1 MFSRNFD
8 SKKKVEPSVQSSSC
22 FLISFFCIIEQMDY
36 ILLNIFCWVAH
47 GPHSNHSRGWYWK
60 EIFKRGVV
68 QSVPCRDT
76 DKAKPHLKN

>member
-1 MFSRNFD
+1 
-8 SKKKVEPSVQSSSC
+8 
-22 FLISFFCIIEQMDY
+22 MDY

-76 DKAKPHLKN
+76 DKAKPHLKNSKPFQTNLSSSSHTIE